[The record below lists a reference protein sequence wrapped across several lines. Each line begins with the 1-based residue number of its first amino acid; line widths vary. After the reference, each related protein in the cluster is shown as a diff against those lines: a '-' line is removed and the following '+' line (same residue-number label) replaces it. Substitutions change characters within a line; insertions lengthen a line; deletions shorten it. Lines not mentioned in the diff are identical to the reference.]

1 MRLADFRET
10 VNFNLCVKV
19 TFLLCE
25 LVQQATLANS
35 LEKEE
40 YIAL

>member
-1 MRLADFRET
+1 MRMANFGET
-10 VNFNLCVKV
+10 LNLNICVKV

-35 LEKEE
+35 LETERK
-40 YIAL
+40 Y